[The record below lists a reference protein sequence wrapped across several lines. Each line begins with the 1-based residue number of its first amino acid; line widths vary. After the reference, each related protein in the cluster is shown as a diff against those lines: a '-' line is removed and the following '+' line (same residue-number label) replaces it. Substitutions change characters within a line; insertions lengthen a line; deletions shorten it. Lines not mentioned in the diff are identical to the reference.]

1 MEWSPEFSIGLPEID
16 AQHQELFKRLN
27 ALTEATDA
35 GNKQE
40 IVRLLDFLDT
50 YVVQHFKDE
59 EAAMDELRFPY
70 VAMHKAAHASFVAE
84 LKSIEA
90 EFSATG
96 ATAWLATRLEGAV
109 TDWLKKH
116 LLNMDQHFGRYVLA
130 RQELERRS
138 R

>member
-16 AQHQELFKRLN
+16 AQHQELFRRLN
-27 ALTEATDA
+27 ALSLATDA

-40 IVRLLDFLDT
+40 IVRLLDFLDA

-70 VAMHKAAHASFVAE
+70 AAMHKAAHAQFVAE

-96 ATAWLATRLEGAV
+96 ATVWLATRLEGAV

-130 RQELERRS
+130 RREHEQRS
-138 R
+138 K